1 MLPMRRLLLLATL
14 LLLSPSLLASPDE
27 RLRQANFAPHTTLE
41 RTSLERKSQSVLRYL
56 WVDVY
61 AAALYAEAKVSAT
74 QALERQRSLRLE
86 LYYFRKIRR
95 DDLIVAAW
103 TTLKRQHDKAMLERL
118 RNDLDAL
125 HASFRDIKP
134 GDRYALNYHA
144 GNGLIL
150 ERNGKT
156 AFASSNP
163 ELARAYLGIWLAP
176 NGLSDSLRSSLLN
189 D

>member
-1 MLPMRRLLLLATL
+1 MLTMRRLLLATL
-14 LLLSPSLLASPDE
+14 LLLSPTLLASADE
-27 RLRQANFAPHTTLE
+27 RLLQANFAPHT
-41 RTSLERKSQSVLRYL
+41 SLGRASMERKNQSVLRYL

-61 AAALYAEAKVSAT
+61 AAALYAEPNVSAA

-95 DDLIVAAW
+95 DDVIEAAW
-103 TTLKRQHDKAMLERL
+103 TTLKRQQDTTTLERL
-118 RNDLDAL
+118 GSDLNAL

-134 GDRYALNYHA
+134 GDRYALNYSTDS
-144 GNGLIL
+144 GLSL

-163 ELARAYLGIWLAP
+163 
-176 NGLSDSLRSSLLN
+176 
-189 D
+189 

>member
-1 MLPMRRLLLLATL
+1 MRRLLLLATL
-14 LLLSPSLLASPDE
+14 LLLSPILLAAADE

-41 RTSLERKSQSVLRYL
+41 RASLERKNQSVLRYL

-61 AAALYAEAKVSAT
+61 AAALYAEPKVSAA

-86 LYYFRKIRR
+86 LFYFRNIERT
-95 DDLIVAAW
+95 DVIEAAW
-103 TTLKRQHDKAMLERL
+103 ITLKRQQDQPTLERL
-118 RNDLDAL
+118 RSDLDAL

-134 GDRYALNYHA
+134 GDRYALNYNA
-144 GNGLIL
+144 DSGLSL

-176 NGLSDSLRSSLLN
+176 NGLSESLRSSLLN

>member
-1 MLPMRRLLLLATL
+1 MRRPLLLASL
-14 LLLSPSLLASPDE
+14 LLLSPVLLAAADE

-41 RTSLERKSQSVLRYL
+41 RASLERKNQSVLRYL

-61 AAALYAEAKVSAT
+61 AAALYAEPKVSAA
-74 QALERQRSLRLE
+74 QALDRQRSLRLE
-86 LYYFRKIRR
+86 LYYFRNILRS
-95 DDLIVAAW
+95 DVIEAAW
-103 TTLKRQHDKAMLERL
+103 TTLKRQHDQAKLDRL
-118 RNDLDAL
+118 RSDLDAL

-144 GNGLIL
+144 DSGLSL

-156 AFASSNP
+156 TFASSNP
-163 ELARAYLGIWLAP
+163 ELARTYLGIWLAP
-176 NGLSDSLRSSLLN
+176 DGLSDRLRSSLLN